1 MPEVKPFKT
10 DCRSCGAPMWMC
22 PITKK
27 GGGLGWAPMN
37 VDEEDPNTP
46 PVPMRTNGGRAVARK
61 SNPIEEEEVYDPSKD
76 VEALVLA
83 ETTLAQVEDDKREAM
98 KKYRE
103 RITALKQGITR
114 AVRRLNG
121 EDDQM
126 QMPV

>member
-1 MPEVKPFKT
+1 M
-10 DCRSCGAPMWMC
+10 
-22 PITKK
+22 
-27 GGGLGWAPMN
+27 
-37 VDEEDPNTP
+37 
-46 PVPMRTNGGRAVARK
+46 ARK

-103 RITALKQGITR
+103 RITALKQSITK

-121 EDDQM
+121 EDPQIGM
-126 QMPV
+126 QV